1 MRRRGPTVN
10 VRRQGPGL
18 VQTAAR
24 TAVIAGT
31 ATAVSTGVQGAMTKG
46 SREAAQQQAQA
57 QQQAALAQQQAM
69 LEQAAA
75 QGAQQALAAQGVT
88 ASAPEAAAPAPEAAA
103 PAAAAS
109 SSADRIAQLKD
120 LASLKEA
127 GILTEEE
134 FQAEKARI
142 LAS

>member
-1 MRRRGPTVN
+1 MRRRNSGPTVT

-46 SREAAQQQAQA
+46 ARQQAAAQQQAQA
-57 QQQAALAQQQAM
+57 EQAAAQQQAM
-69 LEQAAA
+69 LEQAAQA
-75 QGAQQALAAQGVT
+75 GAEQALAAQAPATGAT
-88 ASAPEAAAPAPEAAA
+88 TPLSAP
-103 PAAAAS
+103 S
-109 SSADRIAQLKD
+109 TSSADRIAQLKE
-120 LASLKEA
+120 LAGLKEA

-142 LAS
+142 LAG

>member
-1 MRRRGPTVN
+1 MRRRGPTVT

-18 VQTAAR
+18 IQTAAR

-46 SREAAQQQAQA
+46 SREQAQ
-57 QQQAALAQQQAM
+57 
-69 LEQAAA
+69 
-75 QGAQQALAAQGVT
+75 QQALAAQ
-88 ASAPEAAAPAPEAAA
+88 EAAALQQQALLEQAAQQGAAQALAAQTAPAAAA
-103 PAAAAS
+103 PAAAPEAPAAGS
-109 SSADRIAQLKD
+109 SSADRIAQLKE

-142 LAS
+142 LAG